1 MDWKRRRDETGSAD
15 SFSSSCFIL
24 LSSPH
29 LHFSLDSKNFVCHTP
44 AMLQETTIVQG
55 RAIKETDL
63 DQIRQLIAAN
73 PQWSRRRLSEAV
85 AAAWHWRNPA
95 GQLKDMAARSLLLK
109 LDQRGWIALPPRRVK
124 PTNRMRARVIA
135 PRLWDTRSLV
145 VPLEELGPLEVH
157 EVSGDQQGREIL
169 AAALAEFHYL
179 GYRSSVGEN
188 AQYLVTQGG
197 TRVLAGLLFGSAAWK
212 CQDRDRFIGWSIAAR
227 ERNLPLITNNQR
239 CLILPWVRV
248 HGLGSWMLGRVL
260 RRLSSDWQAKYG
272 HPIALVETF
281 VERDRFRGT
290 LYQAANWQRIGST
303 QGRTRQDQNYTMHVP
318 VKDVYVYPLA
328 RNFREIL
335 SDGIV

>member
-1 MDWKRRRDETGSAD
+1 VPEE
-15 SFSSSCFIL
+15 
-24 LSSPH
+24 
-29 LHFSLDSKNFVCHTP
+29 P
-44 AMLQETTIVQG
+44 AIVQG
-55 RAIKETDL
+55 RAVQETDL
-63 DQIRQLIAAN
+63 GQIRQLIAAN
-73 PQWSRRRLSEAV
+73 PQWSRWRLSRAL
-85 AAAWHWRNPA
+85 AAAWNWRNPA
-95 GQLKDMAARSLLLK
+95 GQLKDMAARSLLVK
-109 LDQRGWIALPPRRVK
+109 LEQRGCIRLPARRRI

-135 PRLWDTRSLV
+135 PQRWDTRPLV
-145 VPLEELGPLEVH
+145 GSLEELGPLEVH
-157 EVSGDQQGREIL
+157 EVSSHQQGREML

-188 AQYLVTQGG
+188 TQYLVTQGG

-212 CQDRDRFIGWSIAAR
+212 CQDRDRFIGWSVAAR
-227 ERNLPLITNNQR
+227 ERNLPLLTNNQR

-260 RRLSSDWQAKYG
+260 RRLGSDWQAKYG
-272 HPIALVETF
+272 HGITLVETF
-281 VERDRFRGT
+281 VERGRFRGT

-303 QGRTRQDQNYTMHVP
+303 LGRTRQDRYSTLRVP